1 MPTPASPRAVRAA
14 SPRGRWTVGAFFGLL
29 VVLGAALHR
38 DYGVGWDE
46 QLDRLNGVINA
57 KYVALRL
64 APELARRQPTF
75 AEIPSMSENQDTDH
89 GVLFQLPLVVL
100 EKVVGAEDSREVY
113 FLRHLVIWL
122 TCVAGTYAL
131 YRVAARYLGGW
142 RWGLLVAAALVLTPR
157 LFAESFYNYKDPVF
171 LGFFT
176 LGVGT
181 LLRWRRQPTWRTAAL
196 HALATGAA
204 IDVRTMGVLLL
215 GLTLGVASLEAWFR
229 PALRRPLLQ
238 TLALF
243 FPLTAAVVVLAWP
256 YLWEHPLDHFLEA
269 FNSFRR
275 YRADMLTL
283 YLGEEISIRAL
294 PWHYAPVW
302 LVVTTPLPYLLLF
315 GLGVGVVATQAI
327 RRPWAWLATA
337 VGRTDLLLL
346 AWFFGPLLAV
356 IVLHSVLYDGW
367 RHLYFVYPALLL
379 LAARGLQAGWRA
391 WRATARPGPRRLG
404 YGVAGLLALGVG
416 HTLWRMAADHPYQN
430 LYYSFLPGA
439 AAGRLFE
446 RDYWGLSGRE
456 GLEWILRHDTS
467 ARVPVATDPRTGLML
482 HNAQLLLSPAD
493 RARLRLVPL
502 AQARYFLTTYRWHP
516 SPYPTTIGREVYCRR
531 VDGILILSVL
541 RRPGL

>member
-1 MPTPASPRAVRAA
+1 MA
-14 SPRGRWTVGAFFGLL
+14 GAFFGLL
-29 VVLGAALHR
+29 VLLGAALHR

-46 QLDRLNGVINA
+46 QLDRLNGIINA
-57 KYVALRL
+57 KYVALHL

-75 AEIPSMSENQDTDH
+75 AEIPSMRENQDTDH

-113 FLRHLVIWL
+113 FLRHLIIWL

-131 YRVAARYLGGW
+131 YRVAARYLGSW
-142 RWGLLVAAALVLTPR
+142 RWGLLVAAALVLSPR

-181 LLRWRRQPTWRTAAL
+181 LLRWLRRPTWRTAAL

-215 GLTLGVASLEAWFR
+215 GLTLGFAGLEGWFR
-229 PALRRPLLQ
+229 PAARRPLLQ
-238 TLALF
+238 TLALLL
-243 FPLTAAVVVLAWP
+243 PLTTAVVVLAWP
-256 YLWEHPLDHFLEA
+256 YLWEHPLDHFLAA

-283 YLGEEISIRAL
+283 YLGEEISIRSL

-302 LVVTTPLPYLLLF
+302 LIVTTPLPYLLLF
-315 GLGVGVVATQAI
+315 GLGAGVVAAQAF
-327 RRPWAWLATA
+327 RRPWAWLASA
-337 VGRTDLLLL
+337 ADRADLLVL

-356 IVLHSVLYDGW
+356 IVLRSVLYDGW

-379 LAARGLQAGWRA
+379 LAARGLQASWRYWHA
-391 WRATARPGPRRLG
+391 PGQLGRRRLG
-404 YGVAGLLALGVG
+404 YAAAGLLALGMG
-416 HTLWRMAADHPYQN
+416 HTAWRMLADHPYQN
-430 LYYSFLPGA
+430 MYYSFLPGA
-439 AAGRLFE
+439 TAGRLFE

-456 GLEWILRHDTS
+456 GLEWILRHDAS

-482 HNAQLLLSPAD
+482 HNAQLLLPPAD
-493 RARLRLVPL
+493 RARLQLVPV

-516 SPYPTTIGREVYCRR
+516 GSYPATMGQEVYCRR
-531 VDGILILSVL
+531 VNGILILSVL
-541 RRPGL
+541 RRPGS